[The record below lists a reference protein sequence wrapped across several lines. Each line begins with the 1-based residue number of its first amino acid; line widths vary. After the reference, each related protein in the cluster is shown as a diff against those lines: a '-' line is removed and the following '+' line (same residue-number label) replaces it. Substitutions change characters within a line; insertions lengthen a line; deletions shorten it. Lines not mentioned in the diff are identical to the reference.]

1 MVRIIM
7 AFILLRDGL
16 ILVILLVAVLVLI
29 TKHYILI
36 TLETT
41 SIHSVV
47 PQITLVT
54 IKRMK
59 IGCLIRSFIDGAEQ
73 LRYPLMNWLLMD
85 MVRRQ
90 IRKPSLG
97 IYAPGSH
104 KIVACHGATAYSA
117 EMIIGMVLITS
128 AAAVGREKGY
138 PLIIRIVTELR
149 LMLPVEVRGTITC
162 SLTR

>member
-7 AFILLRDGL
+7 GIQLQMITPVEQVQDGVASALNNIILQHQLTE
-16 ILVILLVAVLVLI
+16 A
-29 TKHYILI
+29 TP
-36 TLETT
+36 
-41 SIHSVV
+41 IHSVV
-47 PQITLVT
+47 PQVPLVE
-54 IKRMK
+54 IKGMK

-73 LRYPLMNWLLMD
+73 LRYPLMNWLLTLT
-85 MVRRQ
+85 VHLQ

-104 KIVACHGATAYSA
+104 KIVAHHGATAYSA
-117 EMIIGMVLITS
+117 EMIIGMVVITS

-138 PLIIRIVTELR
+138 PFTINIVMESR
-149 LMLPVEVRGTITC
+149 LMLPAETRGTITC